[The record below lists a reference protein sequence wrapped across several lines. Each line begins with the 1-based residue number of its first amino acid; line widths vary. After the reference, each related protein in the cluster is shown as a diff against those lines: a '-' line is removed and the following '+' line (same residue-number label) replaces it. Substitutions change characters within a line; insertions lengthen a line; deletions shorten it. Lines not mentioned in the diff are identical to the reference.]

1 MEALPLP
8 GFRIASVLQL
18 FAFVFLHCLNL
29 FFLQVIVLNL
39 LRWRYEKENDC
50 FVQCDNCS
58 VSDYIFLYV
67 FLCHVAHGTYRFL
80 GTCYPEDDHSYL
92 FTQDVHRENQESGQ
106 VMFRLFPRMNR
117 MLFQYREGGYGPMTV
132 TLKRVTTTP
141 EGRALFASFCR
152 FRQEKT
158 E

>member
-1 MEALPLP
+1 MRRKMTVL
-8 GFRIASVLQL
+8 FSVT
-18 FAFVFLHCLNL
+18 
-29 FFLQVIVLNL
+29 IVLFL
-39 LRWRYEKENDC
+39 IIFFFILYPFFVAGPVSGVWYSRELDCLCGENNRGY
-50 FVQCDNCS
+50 VIIAEGN
-58 VSDYIFLYV
+58 V

-152 FRQEKT
+152 SRQEKT

>member
-1 MEALPLP
+1 MRRKMTVL
-8 GFRIASVLQL
+8 FSVT
-18 FAFVFLHCLNL
+18 
-29 FFLQVIVLNL
+29 IVLFL
-39 LRWRYEKENDC
+39 IIFFFILYPFFVAGPVSGVWYSRELDCLCGENNRGY
-50 FVQCDNCS
+50 VIIAEGN
-58 VSDYIFLYV
+58 V
-67 FLCHVAHGTYRFL
+67 FLCHMAHGTYRFL

-141 EGRALFASFCR
+141 EGRALFASFYR

>member
-1 MEALPLP
+1 MRKKMTVL
-8 GFRIASVLQL
+8 FSVT
-18 FAFVFLHCLNL
+18 
-29 FFLQVIVLNL
+29 IVLFL
-39 LRWRYEKENDC
+39 IIFFFILYPFFVAGPVSGVWYSRELDCLCGENNRGY
-50 FVQCDNCS
+50 VIIAEGN
-58 VSDYIFLYV
+58 V

-152 FRQEKT
+152 FWQEKT

>member
-1 MEALPLP
+1 MRKKMTVL
-8 GFRIASVLQL
+8 FSVT
-18 FAFVFLHCLNL
+18 
-29 FFLQVIVLNL
+29 IVLFL
-39 LRWRYEKENDC
+39 IIFFFILYPFFVAGPVSGVWYSRELDCLCGENNRGY
-50 FVQCDNCS
+50 VIIAEGN
-58 VSDYIFLYV
+58 V

-117 MLFQYREGGYGPMTV
+117 MLFQYREGGYCPMTV

>member
-1 MEALPLP
+1 MRRKMTVL
-8 GFRIASVLQL
+8 FSVT
-18 FAFVFLHCLNL
+18 
-29 FFLQVIVLNL
+29 IVLFL
-39 LRWRYEKENDC
+39 IIFFFILYPFFVAGPVSGVWYSRELDCLCGENNRGY
-50 FVQCDNCS
+50 VIIAEGN
-58 VSDYIFLYV
+58 V

-141 EGRALFASFCR
+141 EGRALFASF
-152 FRQEKT
+152 
-158 E
+158 

>member
-1 MEALPLP
+1 MTVL
-8 GFRIASVLQL
+8 FSVT
-18 FAFVFLHCLNL
+18 
-29 FFLQVIVLNL
+29 IVLFL
-39 LRWRYEKENDC
+39 IIFFFILYPFFVAGPVSGVWYSRELDCLCGENNRGY
-50 FVQCDNCS
+50 VIIAEGN
-58 VSDYIFLYV
+58 V

-141 EGRALFASFCR
+141 EGRSLFASFCR

>member
-1 MEALPLP
+1 MRRKMTVL
-8 GFRIASVLQL
+8 FSVT
-18 FAFVFLHCLNL
+18 
-29 FFLQVIVLNL
+29 IVLFL
-39 LRWRYEKENDC
+39 IIFFFILYPFFVAGPVSGVWYSRELDCLCGENNRGY
-50 FVQCDNCS
+50 VIIAEGN
-58 VSDYIFLYV
+58 V

-141 EGRALFASFCR
+141 DGRAFFASFCR
-152 FRQEKT
+152 FRPEKT
-158 E
+158 G

>member
-1 MEALPLP
+1 MRRNMTVL
-8 GFRIASVLQL
+8 FSVT
-18 FAFVFLHCLNL
+18 
-29 FFLQVIVLNL
+29 IVLFL
-39 LRWRYEKENDC
+39 IIFFFILYPFFVAGPVSGVWYSRELDCLCGENNRGY
-50 FVQCDNCS
+50 VIIAEGN
-58 VSDYIFLYV
+58 V

-152 FRQEKT
+152 FWQEKT